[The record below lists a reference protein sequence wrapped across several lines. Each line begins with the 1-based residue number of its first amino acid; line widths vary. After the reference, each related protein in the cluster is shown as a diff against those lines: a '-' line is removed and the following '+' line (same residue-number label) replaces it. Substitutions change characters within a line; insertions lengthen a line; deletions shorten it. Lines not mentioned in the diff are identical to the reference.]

1 MVRYQKVS
9 SQSLLKEL
17 QSLAREVHFDH
28 LMSQVFQQSD
38 GVAGDQKIVVDKE
51 YSRSGR
57 LWGAIDVPAAA
68 TEAFMAI
75 GSHSLAVVPQDGAL
89 SRRGAPPDRCARPKA
104 IDNPGPVPVPTSF
117 VEKNGSTA
125 SPGFQRPFLLRCG
138 KNDVSAGS
146 NAELGLLVGVL
157 YVQTDRD
164 FAAGDHCTSGVHGKI
179 QQSNLSA
186 DSS

>member
-1 MVRYQKVS
+1 MPRARSALRPPHVPGLPAERRCCRRSEDRRRQRVF
-9 SQSLLKEL
+9 SLGPT
-17 QSLAREVHFDH
+17 V
-28 LMSQVFQQSD
+28 
-38 GVAGDQKIVVDKE
+38 
-51 YSRSGR
+51 
-57 LWGAIDVPAAA
+57 GAIDVPAAA

-75 GSHSLAVVPQDGAL
+75 GSYSLAVVPQDGAL
-89 SRRGAPPDRCARPKA
+89 SRRRAPPDRCARPKA

-138 KNDVSAGS
+138 KNDLSGGS

-186 DSS
+186 HSS